1 MPMSFQREQ
10 IIEEREFPTTE
21 RSRSNRESTNA
32 AYRIENLQR
41 YSELC
46 ERRILELQPNHPLP
60 VLEEHLGTGNPFI
73 DELQQNPQAFKYSQT
88 GSVLSMSPRSQ
99 SLGYNQMLNA
109 NNTQS
114 QFSDNN
120 ISPNSARA
128 LRDHFNAVSN
138 KNQLVEKA
146 LREETIA
153 NEE

>member
-1 MPMSFQREQ
+1 
-10 IIEEREFPTTE
+10 
-21 RSRSNRESTNA
+21 
-32 AYRIENLQR
+32 
-41 YSELC
+41 
-46 ERRILELQPNHPLP
+46 
-60 VLEEHLGTGNPFI
+60 
-73 DELQQNPQAFKYSQT
+73 
-88 GSVLSMSPRSQ
+88 MSPRSQ